1 MNSASGRFSMS
12 CLTSSDER
20 GNNFSNLERIAGNLS
35 CIVGNDVFDIKNAG
49 IFVYDPFLIQEEV
62 GSMDFYKMPKYR
74 AISLRSKSTRNL
86 RVRRKHRRKLS

>member
-1 MNSASGRFSMS
+1 MNSTSERFSMS
-12 CLTSSDER
+12 YISSSDER
-20 GNNFSNLERIAGNLS
+20 GNNFSNLERIVGNLS
-35 CIVGNDVFDIKNAG
+35 CILGNDAFDIKNSG

-62 GSMDFYKMPKYR
+62 DSTDFYKMPKYR